1 MTLPEFFGC
10 TFIAFG
16 PPFALF
22 VFTIANDPV
31 RIIILIAAAFFWLLS
46 LLLSSLLWFAMIPLR
61 DVLAFGV
68 FFSVLFQEC
77 FRYIIY
83 RILRS
88 TEQGLHAV
96 AEDTRVTDNK
106 HILAYV
112 SGLGFGI
119 ISGMFALVNVLADMV
134 RNTYARTFRP
144 TFIKLIFLQSGP
156 GTMGLKSGTELFFV
170 TSAAQALSI
179 ILLHTFWSVIF
190 FNAFDTCNYLHVGY
204 VVCSH
209 LFVSMITLLNASEL
223 YTTTLLINYI
233 VTIITG
239 VIGFRVAGGTSRS
252 FNKFITCQ

>member
-46 LLLSSLLWFAMIPLR
+46 LLISSLWYALIPLKEF
-61 DVLAFGV
+61 LAFGV
-68 FFSVLFQEC
+68 VFSVCFQEG

-119 ISGMFALVNVLADMV
+119 ISGMFALVNVLADM
-134 RNTYARTFRP
+134 
-144 TFIKLIFLQSGP
+144 SGP
-156 GTMGLKSGTELFFV
+156 GTMGLKGGTELFFV

-190 FNAFDTCNYLHVGY
+190 FNAFDTNNYIHIGY
-204 VVCSH
+204 VVGSH
-209 LFVSMITLLNASEL
+209 LFVSLITLLNANEL
-223 YTTTLLINYI
+223 YTTTLLINYL
-233 VTIITG
+233 VTILTG
-239 VIGFRVAGGTSRS
+239 VLAFRVAGGTSRS
-252 FNKFITCQ
+252 FRKFITCQ

>member
-46 LLLSSLLWFAMIPLR
+46 LLISSLWYAVIPNI
-61 DVLAFGV
+61 ACGV
-68 FFSVLFQEC
+68 VFSVVLQEA

-119 ISGMFALVNVLADMV
+119 ISGMFALVNVLADM
-134 RNTYARTFRP
+134 
-144 TFIKLIFLQSGP
+144 SGP

-190 FNAFDTCNYLHVGY
+190 FNAFDTNNYIHIGY
-204 VVCSH
+204 VVGSH
-209 LFVSMITLLNASEL
+209 LFVSLITLLNANEL
-223 YTTTLLINYI
+223 YTATLLISYI
-233 VTIITG
+233 VTIFTG
-239 VIGFRVAGGTSRS
+239 VLAFRVAGGTSRS
-252 FNKFITCQ
+252 FRKFITCQ

>member
-10 TFIAFG
+10 TLIAFG
-16 PPFALF
+16 PAFSLF
-22 VFTIANDPV
+22 VFTIAHDPV

-68 FFSVLFQEC
+68 VFSVLFQEC

-119 ISGMFALVNVLADMV
+119 ISGMFALVNVLADM
-134 RNTYARTFRP
+134 T
-144 TFIKLIFLQSGP
+144 GP
-156 GTMGLKSGTELFFV
+156 GTMGLKGGTEIFFI
-170 TSAAQALSI
+170 TSAAQALAL
-179 ILLHTFWSVIF
+179 ILLHTFWSIIF
-190 FNAFDTCNYLHVGY
+190 FNAFDTNNYVHIGY
-204 VVCSH
+204 VVGSH
-209 LFVSMITLLNASEL
+209 LFVSLLTLLNADEL
-223 YTTTLLINYI
+223 YWATLLPNYI
-233 VTIITG
+233 VTILTG
-239 VIGFRVAGGTSRS
+239 IIAFRVAGGSVRS
-252 FNKFITCQ
+252 FKRFITCQ

>member
-68 FFSVLFQEC
+68 IFSVLFQEC

-119 ISGMFALVNVLADMV
+119 ISGMFALVNVLADM
-134 RNTYARTFRP
+134 
-144 TFIKLIFLQSGP
+144 SGP
-156 GTMGLKSGTELFFV
+156 GTMGLEGGTEIFFI

-190 FNAFDTCNYLHVGY
+190 FNAFDTNNYLHVGY
-204 VVCSH
+204 VVGSH
-209 LFVSMITLLNASEL
+209 LFVSLITLLNASEL
-223 YTTTLLINYI
+223 YTTTLLINYA
-233 VTIITG
+233 VTIFTG
-239 VIGFRVAGGTSRS
+239 ILAFRVAGGTSRS
-252 FNKFITCQ
+252 FKKFITCQ

>member
-68 FFSVLFQEC
+68 VFSVLFQEC

-134 RNTYARTFRP
+134 SYGMASTFHLLKDFFP
-144 TFIKLIFLQSGP
+144 FQSGP
-156 GTMGLKSGTELFFV
+156 GTMGLEGGTELFFV

-190 FNAFDTCNYLHVGY
+190 FNAFDTNNYLHVGY
-204 VVCSH
+204 VVGSH
-209 LFVSMITLLNASEL
+209 LFVSLITLLNASEL
-223 YTTTLLINYI
+223 YTTTLLINYAI
-233 VTIITG
+233 TIFTG
-239 VIGFRVAGGTSRS
+239 ILAFRVAGGTSRS
-252 FNKFITCQ
+252 FKKFITCQ

>member
-22 VFTIANDPV
+22 IFTIGHDPV

-46 LLLSSLLWFAMIPLR
+46 LLLSSLLWFAVIPLR

-68 FFSVLFQEC
+68 VFSVIFQEC

-119 ISGMFALVNVLADMV
+119 ISGMFALVNVLADM
-134 RNTYARTFRP
+134 
-144 TFIKLIFLQSGP
+144 SGP
-156 GTMGLKSGTELFFV
+156 GTMGLKGGSEFFFI

-190 FNAFDTCNYLHVGY
+190 FNAFDTNNYLHIAY
-204 VVCSH
+204 VVGSH
-209 LFVSMITLLNASEL
+209 LFVSLLTLLNAEAL
-223 YTTTLLINYI
+223 YVATLLPNYI
-233 VTIITG
+233 VTVLTG
-239 VIGFRVAGGTSRS
+239 VLAFKVAGGTSRS
-252 FNKFITCQ
+252 FRKFITCQ

>member
-16 PPFALF
+16 PPFSLF

-68 FFSVLFQEC
+68 VFSVLFQEC

-83 RILRS
+83 KILRS

-119 ISGMFALVNVLADMV
+119 ISGMFALVNVLADM
-134 RNTYARTFRP
+134 T
-144 TFIKLIFLQSGP
+144 GP
-156 GTMGLKSGTELFFV
+156 GTMGLEGGTELFFI

-190 FNAFDTCNYLHVGY
+190 FNAFDTNNYLHVGY
-204 VVCSH
+204 VVGSH
-209 LFVSMITLLNASEL
+209 LFVSLITLLNASEL
-223 YTTTLLINYI
+223 YTATLLINYAI
-233 VTIITG
+233 TIFTG
-239 VIGFRVAGGTSRS
+239 VLAFRVAGGTSRS
-252 FNKFITCQ
+252 FKKFITCQ

>member
-22 VFTIANDPV
+22 VFSIANDPV

-46 LLLSSLLWFAMIPLR
+46 LLLSSLLWFAAVPLR
-61 DVLAFGV
+61 DVLVFGV
-68 FFSVLFQEC
+68 VFSVLFQEC

-96 AEDTRVTDNK
+96 AEDTRVTENK

-119 ISGMFALVNVLADMV
+119 ISAMFALVNVLADM
-134 RNTYARTFRP
+134 
-144 TFIKLIFLQSGP
+144 SGP
-156 GTMGLKSGTELFFV
+156 GTMGLKGGSEFFFI

-179 ILLHTFWSVIF
+179 VLLHTFWSIIF
-190 FNAFDTCNYLHVGY
+190 FNAFDTNNYVHIGY
-204 VVCSH
+204 VVGTH
-209 LFVSMITLLNASEL
+209 LFVSLLTLLNADG
-223 YTTTLLINYI
+223 YYWATLLPNYI
-233 VTIITG
+233 VTVLTG
-239 VIGFRVAGGTSRS
+239 AIAFKVAGGTGRS
-252 FNKFITCQ
+252 IKRFIMCR

>member
-46 LLLSSLLWFAMIPLR
+46 LLISSVWYALMPLK
-61 DVLAFGV
+61 DFLAFGV
-68 FFSVLFQEC
+68 VFSVLFQEG

-119 ISGMFALVNVLADMV
+119 ISGMFALVNVLADM
-134 RNTYARTFRP
+134 
-144 TFIKLIFLQSGP
+144 SGP
-156 GTMGLKSGTELFFV
+156 GTMGLKSGSELFFI

-190 FNAFDTCNYLHVGY
+190 FNAFDTNNYIHIGY
-204 VVCSH
+204 VVGSH
-209 LFVSMITLLNASEL
+209 LFVSLITLLNASEL

-233 VTIITG
+233 VTIGTG
-239 VIGFRVAGGTSRS
+239 VLAFRVAGGTSRS
-252 FNKFITCQ
+252 FKKFITCQ

>member
-134 RNTYARTFRP
+134 RNINYSTCARICLSLHLLNLPFSEWAWNHGSQKWYRN
-144 TFIKLIFLQSGP
+144 
-156 GTMGLKSGTELFFV
+156 FFYHV
-170 TSAAQALSI
+170 GRSSSFYYSAAH
-179 ILLHTFWSVIF
+179 ILE
-190 FNAFDTCNYLHVGY
+190 CNIL
-204 VVCSH
+204 
-209 LFVSMITLLNASEL
+209 
-223 YTTTLLINYI
+223 
-233 VTIITG
+233 
-239 VIGFRVAGGTSRS
+239 
-252 FNKFITCQ
+252 

>member
-16 PPFALF
+16 LPFALF

-46 LLLSSLLWFAMIPLR
+46 LLISSLWYALIPLKEF
-61 DVLAFGV
+61 LAFGV
-68 FFSVLFQEC
+68 VFSVLCQEG

-119 ISGMFALVNVLADMV
+119 ISGMFALVNVLADM
-134 RNTYARTFRP
+134 
-144 TFIKLIFLQSGP
+144 SGP
-156 GTMGLKSGTELFFV
+156 GTMGLKSGSELFFV

-190 FNAFDTCNYLHVGY
+190 FNAFDTNNYIHSGY
-204 VVCSH
+204 VVGSH
-209 LFVSMITLLNASEL
+209 LFVSLITLLNVNEL

-233 VTIITG
+233 VTIFTG
-239 VIGFRVAGGTSRS
+239 VLAFRVAGGTSRS
-252 FNKFITCQ
+252 FKKFITCQ

>member
-22 VFTIANDPV
+22 VFTISNDPV

-119 ISGMFALVNVLADMV
+119 ISGMFALVNVLADM
-134 RNTYARTFRP
+134 
-144 TFIKLIFLQSGP
+144 SGP
-156 GTMGLKSGTELFFV
+156 GTMGLKSGTEIFFI

-190 FNAFDTCNYLHVGY
+190 FNAFDTSNYLHLCY
-204 VVCSH
+204 VVGSH
-209 LFVSMITLLNASEL
+209 LFVSLLTLLNASEL
-223 YTTTLLINYI
+223 YITTLLINYI
-233 VTIITG
+233 ITTITG
-239 VIGFRVAGGTSRS
+239 VLAFRVAGGTSRS
-252 FNKFITCQ
+252 FKKFITCQ

>member
-46 LLLSSLLWFAMIPLR
+46 LLISSLWYALIPLKEF
-61 DVLAFGV
+61 LAFGV
-68 FFSVLFQEC
+68 VFSVCFQEA

-119 ISGMFALVNVLADMV
+119 ISGMFALVNVLADM
-134 RNTYARTFRP
+134 
-144 TFIKLIFLQSGP
+144 SGP
-156 GTMGLKSGTELFFV
+156 GTMGLKGGTELFFV

-190 FNAFDTCNYLHVGY
+190 FNAFDTNNYIHIGY
-204 VVCSH
+204 VVGSH
-209 LFVSMITLLNASEL
+209 LFVSLITLLNANEL
-223 YTTTLLINYI
+223 YTTTLLINYL
-233 VTIITG
+233 VTILTG
-239 VIGFRVAGGTSRS
+239 VLAFRVAGGTSRS
-252 FNKFITCQ
+252 FRKFITCQ

>member
-46 LLLSSLLWFAMIPLR
+46 LLISSLWYAVIPNI
-61 DVLAFGV
+61 ACGV
-68 FFSVLFQEC
+68 VFSVILQEA

-119 ISGMFALVNVLADMV
+119 ISGMFALVNVLADM
-134 RNTYARTFRP
+134 
-144 TFIKLIFLQSGP
+144 SGP
-156 GTMGLKSGTELFFV
+156 GTMGLKSGSELFFV

-190 FNAFDTCNYLHVGY
+190 FNAFDTNNYIHIGY
-204 VVCSH
+204 VVGSH
-209 LFVSMITLLNASEL
+209 LFVSLITLLNANEL
-223 YTTTLLINYI
+223 YTATLLISYI

-239 VIGFRVAGGTSRS
+239 VLAFRVAGGTSRS
-252 FNKFITCQ
+252 FRKFITCQ

>member
-1 MTLPEFFGC
+1 MTLPELFGC

-22 VFTIANDPV
+22 VFSIANDPV

-46 LLLSSLLWFAMIPLR
+46 LLLSSLLWFAVVPLR

-68 FFSVLFQEC
+68 VFSVLFQEC

-96 AEDTRVTDNK
+96 AEDTRITENK

-119 ISGMFALVNVLADMV
+119 ISGMFALVNVLADM
-134 RNTYARTFRP
+134 
-144 TFIKLIFLQSGP
+144 SGP
-156 GTMGLKSGTELFFV
+156 GTMGLKGGTDLFFM

-179 ILLHTFWSVIF
+179 ILLHTFWSIIF
-190 FNAFDTCNYLHVGY
+190 FNAFDTNNYLHIGY
-204 VVCSH
+204 VVVTH
-209 LFVSMITLLNASEL
+209 LFVSLLTLLNADAL
-223 YTTTLLINYI
+223 YWATLLPNYI
-233 VTIITG
+233 VTILTG
-239 VIGFRVAGGTSRS
+239 VLAFKVAGGSGRS
-252 FNKFITCQ
+252 FKRFVMCR

>member
-46 LLLSSLLWFAMIPLR
+46 LLISSLWYAIIPLK
-61 DVLAFGV
+61 DFIAFGV
-68 FFSVLFQEC
+68 VFSVFFQEG

-134 RNTYARTFRP
+134 
-144 TFIKLIFLQSGP
+144 SG
-156 GTMGLKSGTELFFV
+156 
-170 TSAAQALSI
+170 
-179 ILLHTFWSVIF
+179 
-190 FNAFDTCNYLHVGY
+190 LHVKYAPYNDISRFLEWPRNHGLEERNGALLR
-204 VVCSH
+204 H
-209 LFVSMITLLNASEL
+209 LGCPGSVHHPAAHLLERHIL
-223 YTTTLLINYI
+223 
-233 VTIITG
+233 
-239 VIGFRVAGGTSRS
+239 
-252 FNKFITCQ
+252 

>member
-119 ISGMFALVNVLADMV
+119 ISGMFALVNVLADM
-134 RNTYARTFRP
+134 
-144 TFIKLIFLQSGP
+144 SGP

-190 FNAFDTCNYLHVGY
+190 FNAFDTCNYLHVCY

-209 LFVSMITLLNASEL
+209 LFVSLITLLNASEF

-233 VTIITG
+233 ITIITG

-252 FNKFITCQ
+252 FKKFITCQ

>member
-46 LLLSSLLWFAMIPLR
+46 LLISSLWYALIPLKEF
-61 DVLAFGV
+61 LAFGV
-68 FFSVLFQEC
+68 VFSVCFQEA

-119 ISGMFALVNVLADMV
+119 ISGMFALVNVLADM
-134 RNTYARTFRP
+134 
-144 TFIKLIFLQSGP
+144 SGP
-156 GTMGLKSGTELFFV
+156 GTMGLKGGTELFFV

-190 FNAFDTCNYLHVGY
+190 FNAFDTNNYIHIGY
-204 VVCSH
+204 VVFSH
-209 LFVSMITLLNASEL
+209 LFVSLITLLNANEL
-223 YTTTLLINYI
+223 YTTTLLINYL
-233 VTIITG
+233 VTILTG
-239 VIGFRVAGGTSRS
+239 VLAFRVAGGTSRS
-252 FNKFITCQ
+252 FRKFITCQ

>member
-10 TFIAFG
+10 TLIAFG

-22 VFTIANDPV
+22 VFTIANDPI

-46 LLLSSLLWFAMIPLR
+46 LLLSSLLWFAVVPLR

-68 FFSVLFQEC
+68 IFSVLFQEC

-96 AEDTRVTDNK
+96 AEDTRVTENK

-119 ISGMFALVNVLADMV
+119 ISGMFALVNVLADM
-134 RNTYARTFRP
+134 
-144 TFIKLIFLQSGP
+144 SGP
-156 GTMGLKSGTELFFV
+156 ATMGLKGGTELFFI

-179 ILLHTFWSVIF
+179 ILLHTFWSIIF
-190 FNAFDTCNYLHVGY
+190 FNAFDTNNYPHIVY
-204 VVCSH
+204 VVGTH
-209 LFVSMITLLNASEL
+209 LFVSLLTLLNANA
-223 YTTTLLINYI
+223 YYWATLLPNYI
-233 VTIITG
+233 VTILTG
-239 VIGFRVAGGTSRS
+239 ILAFKVAGGSGRGVKR
-252 FNKFITCQ
+252 FVLCQ

>member
-46 LLLSSLLWFAMIPLR
+46 LLISSLWYALIPLKEF
-61 DVLAFGV
+61 LAFGV
-68 FFSVLFQEC
+68 VFSVCFQEG

-119 ISGMFALVNVLADMV
+119 ISGMFALVNVLADM
-134 RNTYARTFRP
+134 
-144 TFIKLIFLQSGP
+144 SGP
-156 GTMGLKSGTELFFV
+156 GTMGLKGGTELFFV

-190 FNAFDTCNYLHVGY
+190 FNAFDTNNYIHIGY
-204 VVCSH
+204 VVGSH
-209 LFVSMITLLNASEL
+209 LFVSLITLLNANEL
-223 YTTTLLINYI
+223 YTTTLLINYL
-233 VTIITG
+233 VTILTG
-239 VIGFRVAGGTSRS
+239 VLAFRLAGGTSRS
-252 FNKFITCQ
+252 FRKFITCQ